1 MMSKYI
7 YLYFIWLLPLYFV
20 FQAGY
25 QMFVYSGLNQ
35 TYDMGTSHVAEV
47 IDFDVKQIA
56 AQTNGYVVIRF
67 TDNDG
72 GRIEEKLSLPVQM
85 AQVLTDS
92 EVIPVRYLSNSPKPI
107 VLIPVFSLQK
117 EIILM
122 NIAVSSISFLIVVT
136 IAIFV
141 TRFANKMRREGEEKL
156 EVEFA

>member
-1 MMSKYI
+1 MSKYN
-7 YLYFIWLLPLYFV
+7 YLYSIWLLPLYFV
-20 FQAGY
+20 LQAGY

-35 TYDMGTSHVAEV
+35 TYDKGTSHVAEV

-67 TDNDG
+67 TDNKG
-72 GRIEEKLSLPVQM
+72 GRVEEKLSLPVQM

-92 EVIPVRYLSNSPKPI
+92 EIIPVRYLSNSPKPI

-122 NIAVSSISFLIVVT
+122 NIAVSSISFLIVVI

-141 TRFANKMRREGEEKL
+141 TRYANKMRREGEEKL